1 MRQIV
6 LDTETT
12 GLEPGKGHRVIEI
25 GCVELLERRPSGRT
39 FHVFLNPDRAVDEG
53 ARAVHGI
60 GDDFLRDKP
69 RFAEIAE
76 EFVAFVEGAEIIA
89 HNASFDA
96 AFLDAELGLAGPGF
110 RTLRDYSPVLDT
122 LQVAR
127 QKYPGQQNSLNALCK
142 RLGVDNRHRELHGA
156 LVDAYLLADVYLAMT
171 AGQGDLGLAVK
182 MPQASQP
189 SCIPF
194 RRERIIARGAGGR
207 RGNGSA
213 WSPLASDR
221 KGQPRGVRLDA
232 ARLERIGRY
241 WRIAGFPVCREPH
254 RYRGWRWSLTAMS
267 GYKGCAAG
275 RSPGSHCGDELY
287 GRCGA

>member
-1 MRQIV
+1 MRQVV

-60 GDDFLRDKP
+60 GDEFLRDKP

-76 EFVAFVEGAEIIA
+76 EFLAFVQGAEIIA
-89 HNASFDA
+89 HNASFDV

-127 QKYPGQQNSLNALCK
+127 QKYPGQQNSLNALCR

-182 MPQASQP
+182 MPQTSQPAVLASQFITTA
-189 SCIPF
+189 SL
-194 RRERIIARGAGGR
+194 RVVRADAGELEAHGR
-207 RGNGSA
+207 RLQA
-213 WSPLASDR
+213 IQKASH
-221 KGQPRGVRLDA
+221 GACVWMQPGM
-232 ARLERIGRY
+232 G
-241 WRIAGFPVCREPH
+241 GP
-254 RYRGWRWSLTAMS
+254 TA
-267 GYKGCAAG
+267 AAG
-275 RSPGSHCGDELY
+275 SPASLSAASISGIE
-287 GRCGA
+287 GRGGA